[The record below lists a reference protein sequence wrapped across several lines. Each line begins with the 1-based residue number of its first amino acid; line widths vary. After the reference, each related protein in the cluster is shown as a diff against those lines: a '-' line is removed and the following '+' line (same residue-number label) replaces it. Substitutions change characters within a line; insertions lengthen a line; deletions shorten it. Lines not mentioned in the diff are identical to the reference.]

1 MIKLTPI
8 LIILGIL
15 LSSASVSSASDGI
28 SVSAGPMISNLEPAD
43 ASYGERFL
51 TPGTSIGLAVD
62 IDAPGILDFRV
73 SGEYFW
79 KNATPAEWDG
89 SLSAFLISIMPVA
102 SYHLMDDFSVFAG
115 AGGVYISGKY
125 SGSDEFGEYVEA
137 DGSAAGFAFTI
148 GVEVVLA
155 GPISGRLEY
164 RRGFA
169 DLKTDNAV
177 IDGVASTV
185 YPAAETDL
193 SNSQFC
199 ITFPVSIFG
208 SEGSLF

>member
-1 MIKLTPI
+1 MKLT
-8 LIILGIL
+8 LIAAT
-15 LSSASVSSASDGI
+15 LSVLISTVSDSAASDGI
-28 SVSAGPMISNLEPAD
+28 SVSAGPMISNLEPSD
-43 ASYGERFL
+43 ASYEEKFL
-51 TPGTSIGLAVD
+51 TPGTTIGLAVD

-79 KNATPAEWDG
+79 KDSGPAEWDG
-89 SLSAFLISIMPVA
+89 ELSAFLISIMPLA
-102 SYHLMDDFSVFAG
+102 SYHLMKDFSVFAG
-115 AGGVYISGKY
+115 AGGVYITGKY

-137 DGSAAGFAFTI
+137 DGSAAGFTFAI
-148 GVEVVLA
+148 GAEVVLV

-164 RRGFA
+164 RRCFA

-177 IDGVASTV
+177 IDGLESTV

-193 SNSQFC
+193 GNSQFC

-208 SEGSLF
+208 GEESIF

>member
-1 MIKLTPI
+1 MKLI
-8 LIILGIL
+8 LIAATLGFL
-15 LSSASVSSASDGI
+15 MSTVSDSAASDGI
-28 SVSAGPMISNLEPAD
+28 SVSAGPMISNLEPSD

-51 TPGTSIGLAVD
+51 TPGTTIGLAVD

-79 KNATPAEWDG
+79 KNSSQTGWDG
-89 SLSAFLISIMPVA
+89 ELSAFLISIMPLA
-102 SYHLMDDFSVFAG
+102 SYHLMKDFSVFAG
-115 AGGVYISGKY
+115 AGGVFIAGEYK
-125 SGSDEFGEYVEA
+125 GSDDFGEYVEA
-137 DGSAAGFAFTI
+137 DGSVAGFAFAI
-148 GVEVVLA
+148 GAEVVLV

-164 RRGFA
+164 RRSFA

-193 SNSQFC
+193 GNSQFC

-208 SEGSLF
+208 SEESIF